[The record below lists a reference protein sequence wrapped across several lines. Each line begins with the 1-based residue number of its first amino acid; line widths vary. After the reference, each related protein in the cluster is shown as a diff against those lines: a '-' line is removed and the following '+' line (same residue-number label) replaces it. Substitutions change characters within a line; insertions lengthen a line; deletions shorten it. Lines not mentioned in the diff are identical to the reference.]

1 MEPDASTVDDAPV
14 GRFGVTRRLLREEL
28 ADIVGV
34 RVGLAVDVEMLDPI
48 ITATL
53 PEIGPLPDDGQ
64 PMHAREFADLA
75 FRVLTA
81 FGDPWTQL
89 GPAPLFTAFYDLGA
103 TRELFVTVMDE
114 IHLQVH
120 LDNANI
126 HSPHARAEPSTCFTP
141 DYLPIPGT
149 FDSFVHDADLEKLDR
164 SALQA
169 RLSARLGYQG
179 VQGCQKLVTALKT
192 AQRLDPW
199 HKIKRASTQ
208 SPLPL
213 RDLFSGGQW
222 HLAKDARFDQRYI
235 NFLAANLEDVD
246 HIHWRQ
252 FERLTAE
259 YFSRQGLYVELG
271 PGGNDDGVDLRL
283 WPRQP
288 SRTSPPL
295 IIVQCKRQHS
305 KISKTVVKA
314 LWADVCAE
322 GAGRGLVVTTSSV
335 APGAKKT
342 IEARGYGLDIAD
354 GAAIRR
360 WLLELRTLGT
370 GVTSL

>member
-1 MEPDASTVDDAPV
+1 MRSLNSELTRAPPLTEPDALMVDDAPV

-53 PEIGPLPDDGQ
+53 PDIGPLPEDGQ
-64 PMHAREFADLA
+64 PMHAREFAGIT

-89 GPAPLFTAFYDLGA
+89 GSAPLVTAFHDLGA
-103 TRELFVTVMDE
+103 RRELFVTLMDE

-120 LDNANI
+120 LDNAST

-149 FDSFVHDADLEKLDR
+149 IDSFVHDADLEKLDR
-164 SALQA
+164 AALQA
-169 RLSARLGYQG
+169 RLNASLGYQG
-179 VQGCQKLVTALKT
+179 VRGCEKLLTALKT

-199 HKIKRASTQ
+199 YKIQRASAQ

-222 HLAKDARFDQRYI
+222 HLAKDARFDQRFI
-235 NFLAANLEDVD
+235 NFLAANLKDVD
-246 HIHWRQ
+246 RIHWRQ
-252 FERLTAE
+252 FERLAAE

-271 PGGNDDGVDLRL
+271 SGG
-283 WPRQP
+283 
-288 SRTSPPL
+288 
-295 IIVQCKRQHS
+295 K
-305 KISKTVVKA
+305 
-314 LWADVCAE
+314 
-322 GAGRGLVVTTSSV
+322 
-335 APGAKKT
+335 
-342 IEARGYGLDIAD
+342 
-354 GAAIRR
+354 RR
-360 WLLELRTLGT
+360 WR
-370 GVTSL
+370 